1 MQQTRKVRVSE
12 HDVTYFLRKRR
23 GHKRM
28 TLSVK
33 RDGTI
38 ILTVPKWV
46 TVGMAERYMLEKRT
60 WLAEALAHV
69 VPPLPAVEGWGEG
82 PRIGGGGSVVDR
94 TAHYKKHK
102 ESARVLVHDL
112 LYEVNRQYG
121 FSWGRVAI
129 RMNTSRWGSCSSK
142 GNLNFDYRIL
152 FLPPY
157 LQKYLVVHELC
168 HLVEMNHSPR
178 FWALVEQAVP
188 AYAEYRTELRTI
200 LR

>member
-1 MQQTRKVRVSE
+1 MKMFNT
-12 HDVTYFLRKRR
+12 VTSNGGVFNYTLRKRR

-28 TLSVK
+28 TLSVR

-38 ILTVPKWV
+38 TLTVPKWV
-46 TVGMAERYMLEKRT
+46 TVGMAERYISEKHT
-60 WLAEALAHV
+60 WLEEALARV
-69 VPPLPAVEGWGEG
+69 VPPLPAGEGWGEG
-82 PRIGGGGSVVDR
+82 GSSGTVVDR

-102 ESARVLVHDL
+102 ESARVLVHEL
-112 LYEVNRQYG
+112 LLELNRHYG

-178 FWALVEQAVP
+178 FWALVAQMVP
-188 AYAEYRTELRTI
+188 AYVTYRTELRAI
-200 LR
+200 PR